1 MKKNCKR
8 TVFKKIEKV
17 RYFSWITQ
25 FSVSRAYMRWEVAEK
40 SFNVIASLLEKS
52 LSTIFHK
59 HENVGY
65 NACAD
70 QLHSIRLYSCYN
82 KVFFMFLYLS
92 LGSCNECLLLGIA
105 HASADSQKNIKR
117 EIRVY

>member
-1 MKKNCKR
+1 M
-8 TVFKKIEKV
+8 EKV

-25 FSVSRAYMRWEVAEK
+25 FSVSRAYMRWEVAGK

-70 QLHSIRLYSCYN
+70 QLHSIRLLAVIIKCFLC
-82 KVFFMFLYLS
+82 FFIFLWAPVTNVY
-92 LGSCNECLLLGIA
+92 CLVSHTRQRIP
-105 HASADSQKNIKR
+105 KKI
-117 EIRVY
+117 